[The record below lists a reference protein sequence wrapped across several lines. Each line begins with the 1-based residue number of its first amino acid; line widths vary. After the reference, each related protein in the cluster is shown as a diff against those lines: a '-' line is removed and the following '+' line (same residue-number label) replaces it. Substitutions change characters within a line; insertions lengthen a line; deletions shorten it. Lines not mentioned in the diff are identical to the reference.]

1 MTSSCMLLLNKAVAT
16 FVHDRFSL
24 ILVQSVTSVLLNF
37 LGTSVGIF
45 RELKPFTVDMF
56 RLFLPPS
63 LIFFC
68 MLLTSLIS
76 LPQVSV
82 ATVLVARSVGLC
94 FVAMGEYFLFSNA
107 KDTAQKVGLAII
119 LVGAGIYG
127 ATDITY
133 AAQGYSWLCI
143 NSLLNITC
151 QLWEKRAICKA
162 VNQTAEGLAIV
173 QNTLVIP
180 IALSMLLYTKE
191 TPVKTIATA
200 PTSIQLFVFL
210 STTLGF
216 LINLSYVRVNLSFQ
230 VTSIAV
236 GSSLS
241 RVVALLIGSKL
252 FGEAMTEIQI
262 FGASVCLFGSAVYSS
277 VPVKFALPV
286 TLVALVAVLGMQ
298 IYRLPYSLSTDLAF
312 RVVEEGNETVV
323 FDPAM
328 QSPPCE
334 WSKLDSLD
342 VTLGRFPQKYCF
354 MPPRG
359 RASQGFLEG
368 PLSKVACCS
377 GQKEANVCFDE
388 FWTHDRCCK
397 DAEASRQSEL
407 EALSCAKKMRR
418 ALAQCMLDERSLGGC
433 KHQGDACQ
441 CPAIMFNAQASAHKV
456 NELSN
461 DFNRVLWCLT
471 GFNTTYVIDHF
482 MAQGHTAH
490 VLAHGLRA
498 HGGHWQLGGFEMQ
511 AHLSQN
517 AADSLRTFGSVVHTT
532 SEQCTQIQARSGQQ
546 SLVIT
551 GKAPRTPEEA
561 PCLQLLCPRDADL
574 VVLDPDYQVLMQEEL
589 LLLER
594 LCHPRMYAVNNVNLA
609 AHGGWIKEYLLNLD
623 FVEVARGSSPDFN
636 AQANADAGK
645 GNLSRK
651 GNL

>member
-1 MTSSCMLLLNKAVAT
+1 
-16 FVHDRFSL
+16 
-24 ILVQSVTSVLLNF
+24 
-37 LGTSVGIF
+37 
-45 RELKPFTVDMF
+45 MF

-107 KDTAQKVGLAII
+107 KDMAQKTGLMKVGLAII
-119 LVGAGIYG
+119 VVGAGIYG
-127 ATDITY
+127 ATDVTY

-191 TPVKTIATA
+191 TPIKTISTA

-210 STTLGF
+210 SATLGF

-236 GSSLS
+236 ASSLS
-241 RVVALLIGSKL
+241 RVVALLIGSRL
-252 FGEAMTEIQI
+252 FGEAMTHIQV

-277 VPVKFALPV
+277 VPVKLALPV
-286 TLVALVAVLGMQ
+286 TLVALVGVLGMQ
-298 IYRLPYSLSTDLAF
+298 MDGLPLPYSLSPDLAL

-323 FDPAM
+323 VDLAM
-328 QSPPCE
+328 QSPPCAR
-334 WSKLDSLD
+334 SKLDSLD
-342 VTLGRFPQKYCF
+342 VTLGRFPLKYCF

-377 GQKEANVCFDE
+377 GQKDANACFDN

-397 DAEASRQSEL
+397 DAEKSRQSEL

-418 ALAQCMLDERSLGGC
+418 ALAQCMLDGRSLGGC
-433 KHQGDACQ
+433 KVQGDVCQ

-471 GFNTTYVIDHF
+471 DFNTTYVIDHF

-490 VLAHGLRA
+490 VLAHGLQA
-498 HGGHWQLGGFEMQ
+498 HVEHWQLGGFEMQ

-517 AADSLRTFGSVVHTT
+517 AADSLQAFGSVVHTT
-532 SEQCTQIQARSGQQ
+532 SEQCTQIQARSGQH

-551 GKAPRTPEEA
+551 GRAPRTLEEA
-561 PCLQLLCPRDADL
+561 SCLQLLCPRDADL

-594 LCHPRMYAVNNVNLA
+594 LCHPRIYAVNNVNLA

-645 GNLSRK
+645 GNLSSGK
-651 GNL
+651 